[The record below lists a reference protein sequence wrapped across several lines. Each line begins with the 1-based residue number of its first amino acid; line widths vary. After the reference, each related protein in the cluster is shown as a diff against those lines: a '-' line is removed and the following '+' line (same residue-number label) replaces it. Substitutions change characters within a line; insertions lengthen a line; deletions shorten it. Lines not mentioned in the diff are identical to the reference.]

1 MCRRTPQV
9 QSGTTLVEVLVAMV
23 ILAIGL
29 LGLVGLQGRI
39 HLLQM
44 ESYQRAQA
52 LMLLHDMASR
62 IALNRNDAASYVT
75 TALGAGMTCPTT
87 NATRQQADASEWFAA
102 LQGAGETFGGTNVG
116 AMIGGRGCVQRLSAA
131 PGAGVNPNP
140 GEYLVTVAW
149 QGLGP
154 VSAPPVGVTCGA
166 NLYGDAGTPCA
177 GDVCRRVVTTVVRIG
192 NLATT

>member
-1 MCRRTPQV
+1 MQD
-9 QSGTTLVEVLVAMV
+9 GTTLVEVLVAMV
-23 ILAIGL
+23 ILAVGL
-29 LGLVGLQGRI
+29 LGLVGLQGRLQ
-39 HLLQM
+39 LLQM

-62 IALNRNDAASYVT
+62 LALNRNDAANYVT
-75 TALGAGMTCPTT
+75 TAAAGTTGLGVGMTCPTT
-87 NATRQQADASEWFAA
+87 TATRQQADASEWCAA

-116 AMIGGRGCVQRLSAA
+116 AMVGARGCIQRLGL
-131 PGAGVNPNP
+131 PGANPNP

-154 VSAPPVGVTCGA
+154 VSAPPAGVSCGA
-166 NLYGDAGTPCA
+166 NLYGGAGTPCE
-177 GDVCRRVVTTVVRIG
+177 GDLCRRVVTTVVRIG